1 MIGEYIE
8 LIAAA
13 VPLLAGLL
21 AAYRRYHRTGQL
33 SLSRLPWRA
42 LRRLL
47 YEGRKTYFTVEK
59 PDAESFTV
67 ERSLEGIKTVLG
79 DKSYNP
85 RWALSYHYYGE
96 SYNARMYYLDP
107 SREYPHR
114 QVHVRGFE
122 NEDGAVE
129 LMCHEEP
136 APEHHPRAHLRED
149 DMQPANQWVAES
161 LNGGRKA

>member
-1 MIGEYIE
+1 MIGEYTH

-13 VPLLAGLL
+13 VTLTLALPAL
-21 AAYRRYHRTGQL
+21 YHRYQRQGEL
-33 SLSRLPWRA
+33 SPSRLPWRA
-42 LRRLL
+42 IRRLL
-47 YEGRKTYFTVEK
+47 YEGRRLWFTVEK
-59 PDAESFTV
+59 PDSESFTV
-67 ERSLEGIKTVLG
+67 ERSLDEIETILG

-96 SYNARMYYLDP
+96 SYNARQYYLDP
-107 SREYPHR
+107 SREHPHR

-122 NEDGAVE
+122 NGDGTVE

-149 DMQPANQWVAES
+149 DMQSACRWVSET
-161 LNGGRKA
+161 LQGGRR

>member
-1 MIGEYIE
+1 MMDVNAE

-13 VPLLAGLL
+13 VSLLVGSV
-21 AAYRRYHRTGQL
+21 AAYRRYRRTGEL

-42 LRRLL
+42 IRRLL
-47 YEGRKTYFTVEK
+47 YEGRKLWFTVEK
-59 PDAESFTV
+59 PDAESFTAD
-67 ERSLEGIKTVLG
+67 RSLDEIETILG

-85 RWALSYHYYGE
+85 RWPLSYHYYGE
-96 SYNARMYYLDP
+96 DYNARMYYLDP

-122 NEDGAVE
+122 NEGGTVE

-136 APEHHPRAHLRED
+136 APEHHPKAHLRED
-149 DMQPANQWVAES
+149 DMQAANRWVAET
-161 LNGGRKA
+161 LQGGRK